1 MTTEEKKTKYL
12 ALRSMFLSGQVRRM
26 KDIEKIYPTMVAK
39 DLGINH
45 GRYVNKLYKPQ
56 EFSIKHI
63 IILANL
69 LEIDPQIIIKII
81 LNQLNSQKVPRK
93 NKK

>member
-1 MTTEEKKTKYL
+1 MTKEEKKTKYL
-12 ALRSMFLSGQVRRM
+12 ALKSMFLSGQVQRM

-45 GRYVNKLYKPQ
+45 GRYINKLYKPQ
-56 EFSIKHI
+56 EFSIRHI
-63 IILANL
+63 IVLANV

-81 LNQLNSQKVPRK
+81 FAQLNGQKTL
-93 NKK
+93 KKK

>member
-1 MTTEEKKTKYL
+1 MTKEEKKTKYL
-12 ALRSMFLSGQVRRM
+12 ALKSMFLSGQVLRM

-45 GRYVNKLYKPQ
+45 GRYINKLYKPQ

-63 IILANL
+63 VVLAHL

-81 LNQLNSQKVPRK
+81 FTQLNSQRTL
-93 NKK
+93 KKK